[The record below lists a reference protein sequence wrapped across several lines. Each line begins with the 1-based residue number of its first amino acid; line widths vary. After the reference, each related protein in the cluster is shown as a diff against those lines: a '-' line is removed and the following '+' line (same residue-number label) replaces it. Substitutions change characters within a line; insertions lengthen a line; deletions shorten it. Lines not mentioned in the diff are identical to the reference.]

1 MAVAANS
8 WKPTSL
14 CSHQLGVVAMR
25 GLRSRSPG
33 GRYFLNTNATMYDN
47 LPDETTQDDPL
58 AAFVRMRV
66 RLFGIAYRILGSSAE
81 AEDIV
86 QDVWLRW
93 QAADRNA
100 VRDVPAFL
108 AATTTRAALNLA
120 QSARSRRETY
130 VGSWLSEPV
139 DTREDPHLEAERG
152 AALEFAVLVLLE
164 KLTPTERA
172 AYVLRE
178 AFDYP
183 YEQISE
189 VLHTAEDNVRQLVSR
204 ARKHISNGRRA
215 SVSAAERRR
224 LLAAFVE
231 ATQEGDLEGLEQL
244 LASDATLFRR
254 WRQHHA
260 RDANSGHWMRDRCE
274 VHRRAGLA
282 FLDRRH

>member
-1 MAVAANS
+1 
-8 WKPTSL
+8 
-14 CSHQLGVVAMR
+14 
-25 GLRSRSPG
+25 
-33 GRYFLNTNATMYDN
+33 MYDN
-47 LPDETTQDDPL
+47 QPDETAQDDPL
-58 AAFVRMRV
+58 AAFVKMRV
-66 RLFGIAYRILGSSAE
+66 RLFGIAYRILGSPSE

-93 QAADRNA
+93 QAANRNA

-130 VGSWLSEPV
+130 VGCWLSEPV

-204 ARKHISNGRRA
+204 ARKHICNRRRA

-231 ATQEGDLEGLEQL
+231 ATQRGDLEGLEQL

-254 WRQHHA
+254 WRRRHS
-260 RDANSGHWMRDRCE
+260 RDANSGHWMQERCE
-274 VHRRAGLA
+274 VHRRAGFA